1 MLFYIFFF
9 LQVYLLEELVSP
21 LLTPFLL
28 CFTVRYKSQQIID
41 FYRNFT
47 IEVTG
52 VGDVCSF
59 AQMDVRRHGHKMV
72 SFVCECGSLNVEVQE

>member
-1 MLFYIFFF
+1 M
-9 LQVYLLEELVSP
+9 YLLEELVSP

-72 SFVCECGSLNVEVQE
+72 SFIRECGSL